1 MKLLARPASPFA
13 RKVRVMARET
23 GLNNEIEE
31 IMFSSPEEMK
41 EEITRYNPLGKIP
54 TLILDNQ
61 TIIYDSKVICEYLDS
76 VHNGEKFFPIQ
87 LEVRWKTL
95 LLQALGDGVADAI
108 IIAAMNKLMRPK
120 EYVYEPAVISQ
131 LEKVDRGLSEIN
143 NLVSDFRK
151 LGKIGPLSVACAIG
165 YIDFRFPDLGWRN
178 QNKNLDEWYLD
189 YSKRQFMQET
199 EFKK

>member
-41 EEITRYNPLGKIP
+41 EEIIRYNPLGKIP

-108 IIAAMNKLMRPK
+108 IIAAMNKLMRPE

-131 LEKVDRGLSEIN
+131 LEKVDTGLSEIN

-151 LGKIGPLSVACAIG
+151 LGKIGPLSVACALG
-165 YIDFRFPDLGWRN
+165 YIDFRFPD
-178 QNKNLDEWYLD
+178 
-189 YSKRQFMQET
+189 
-199 EFKK
+199 